1 MMIYCKSTDTE
12 IKFDNS
18 NFHTLII
25 ENKPLLRD
33 ITYLFFS
40 EKPEE
45 YFVFSHNCEP
55 FEFFKRGIYI
65 PSAVNLDLN
74 NKKILSKINSYL
86 EHLLTDEL
94 YTEFHEVKNTLMT
107 LAEKLLQKSEFIID
121 FDYDISPKD
130 IVKLLGAELARG
142 DESFAEA
149 LIRYI
154 QLAKEYLGV
163 SLIVISDLHS
173 FFGKEELDLIYKTL
187 LLTEVRVLCIEGIQ
201 PNNAS
206 QYEKI
211 HIVDNELCEI

>member
-18 NFHTLII
+18 DFHTLII
-25 ENKPLLRD
+25 ENKPLLRN
-33 ITYLFFS
+33 ITYSFFS
-40 EKPEE
+40 ERPEE

-74 NKKILSKINSYL
+74 NKKILSKINCCL

-94 YTEFHEVKNTLMT
+94 YTEFYEIKSKLLM
-107 LAEKLLQKSEFIID
+107 LAGRLLQKSEFNVD
-121 FDYDISPKD
+121 FDCDVSPKD
-130 IVKLLGAELARG
+130 IVKLLGTELSRG
-142 DESFAEA
+142 DDDFAEA
-149 LIRYI
+149 FIRYI

-163 SLIVISDLHS
+163 SLIVISNLHS